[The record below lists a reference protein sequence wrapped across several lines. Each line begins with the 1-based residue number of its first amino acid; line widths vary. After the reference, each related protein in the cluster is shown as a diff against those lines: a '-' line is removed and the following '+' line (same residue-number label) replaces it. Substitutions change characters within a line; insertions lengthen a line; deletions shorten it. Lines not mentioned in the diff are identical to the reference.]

1 MSDAAAASGDAEV
14 GLSEFPGGRT
24 LPPAVELLG
33 YRLLDADAERGE
45 ARAQFVARPEFL
57 NLMGNVQ
64 GGLLAAMLDAVAS
77 TALLAQL
84 PSDHL
89 APTLEL
95 KASFVRPAPAGP
107 LVGHGRVV
115 HRGRTIAFLE
125 ADLTDQ
131 DGTLLATATATAR
144 IVRR

>member
-1 MSDAAAASGDAEV
+1 MSDACGAGGHSG
-14 GLSEFPGGRT
+14 EFPGGRR

-45 ARAQFVARPEFL
+45 AHAEFVARPEFL

-64 GGLLAAMLDAVAS
+64 GGFLTAMLDAVAA

-84 PSDHL
+84 PSDQL

-95 KASFVRPAPAGP
+95 KSSFIRPAPAGRI
-107 LVGHGRVV
+107 LGSGRVV

-125 ADLTDQ
+125 STLTDE
-131 DGTLLATATATAR
+131 DGNLLATATATVR
-144 IVRR
+144 IVRS